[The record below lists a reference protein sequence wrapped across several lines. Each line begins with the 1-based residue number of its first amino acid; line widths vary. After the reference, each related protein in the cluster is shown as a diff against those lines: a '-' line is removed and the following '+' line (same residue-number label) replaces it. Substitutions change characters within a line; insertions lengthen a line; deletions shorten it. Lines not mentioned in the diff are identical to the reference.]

1 MAQPDLAIRGARILD
16 GSGAPAFEG
25 DVSVRGARI
34 EAVGA
39 LPGGAAAR
47 REIDAR
53 GRVLAPGFV
62 DVHTHDDGALLA
74 HPGMEFKLSQGV
86 TSVVVGNCGFSAAP
100 VLGGVPGATAIRFG
114 PAADRRDTAA
124 YRAAVDAAR
133 PAVNAVALVG
143 HNSLRSQVLGA
154 AERAPTAAE
163 LAAMRGEVERALEQG
178 ACGFSTGLVYTPG
191 RYARTEEVVELAR
204 PLAARGALYATH
216 MRNEG
221 DLLLDSIEE
230 TLRIGREAGCA
241 VHVSHHKAAG
251 LRNFGKVGESLA
263 RIDRANAEGMDVTLD
278 VYPYTA
284 SSGPMAEY
292 FRLERLDLELAAVT
306 RLASCPDFREW
317 EGRGLTEIA
326 AELGLSLEEVTRR
339 ILSSPR
345 ARETICI
352 QFIMDEG
359 DVEANL
365 RHPRAMVGSDGIP
378 DLRGRPHP
386 RLFGTCPRVLARY
399 VRERGVLSLPEAV
412 RRMTSLSC
420 ERFGLAGR
428 GRAAPGAFADLVLF
442 DPEVV
447 ADAATYEEPKRESRG
462 IACVIVNGAVALED
476 GRHTGAGA
484 GRALRYRAEP
494 EEERP

>member
-1 MAQPDLAIRGARILD
+1 
-16 GSGAPAFEG
+16 
-25 DVSVRGARI
+25 
-34 EAVGA
+34 
-39 LPGGAAAR
+39 
-47 REIDAR
+47 
-53 GRVLAPGFV
+53 
-62 DVHTHDDGALLA
+62 
-74 HPGMEFKLSQGV
+74 
-86 TSVVVGNCGFSAAP
+86 
-100 VLGGVPGATAIRFG
+100 
-114 PAADRRDTAA
+114 
-124 YRAAVDAAR
+124 
-133 PAVNAVALVG
+133 
-143 HNSLRSQVLGA
+143 
-154 AERAPTAAE
+154 
-163 LAAMRGEVERALEQG
+163 VERALEQG

-191 RYARTEEVVELAR
+191 RFARTEEVVALAR
-204 PLAARGALYATH
+204 PLAAHGALYATH

-230 TLRIGREAGCA
+230 TLRIGREAACA

-251 LRNFGKVGESLA
+251 LRNFGKVALSLA
-263 RIDRANAEGMDVTLD
+263 RVDRANAEGMDVSLD

-292 FRLERLDLELAAVT
+292 FRKDRLDLELAAVT

-326 AELGLSLEEVTRR
+326 AELGATLEDVTLRV
-339 ILSSPR
+339 LSSPR

-352 QFIMDEG
+352 QFIMDEA

-365 RHPRAMVGSDGIP
+365 RHPRMMVGSDGIP

-399 VRERGVLSLPEAV
+399 VRERGVISLAEAV

-428 GRAAPGAFADLVLF
+428 GRVEAGAFADLVLF
-442 DPEVV
+442 DPEGV
-447 ADAATYEEPKRESRG
+447 ADAATYEDPKRESRG
-462 IACVIVNGAVALED
+462 IAWVIVNGAVALD
-476 GRHTGAGA
+476 AGRHTGAGA

-494 EEERP
+494 EEARP

>member
-1 MAQPDLAIRGARILD
+1 MPFDLAIRGAAILD
-16 GSGAPAFEG
+16 GSGSAAVSG
-25 DVSVRGARI
+25 DVGVRGARI

-39 LPGGAAAR
+39 LPGGGAA
-47 REIDAR
+47 REIDGR
-53 GRVLAPGFV
+53 GLVLAPGFV
-62 DVHTHDDGALLA
+62 DAHTHDDGALLA

-100 VLGGVPGATAIRFG
+100 SLGAGAGAALSFG
-114 PAADRRDTAA
+114 RAERRDLAG
-124 YRAAVDAAR
+124 YLDAVDAVA

-143 HNSLRSQVLGA
+143 HNTLRGQLAPDA
-154 AERAPTAAE
+154 ARAPSAAE
-163 LAAMRGEVERALEQG
+163 LAAMRGEVERALAQG

-191 RYARTEEVVELAR
+191 RHAATEEVIELAR
-204 PLAARGALYATH
+204 PLAAHAALYATH
-216 MRNEG
+216 LRNES
-221 DLLLDSIEE
+221 DHLLDAIDEA
-230 TLRIGREAGCA
+230 LRIGREAGCA
-241 VHVSHHKAAG
+241 VHVSHHKSAG
-251 LRNFGKVGESLA
+251 LANFGKVNESLR
-263 RIDRANAEGMDVTLD
+263 RIDRANASGMDVTLD

-306 RLASCPDFREW
+306 HLASCPDFPEW
-317 EGRGLTEIA
+317 EGRGLADLARETGRPLEEIA
-326 AELGLSLEEVTRR
+326 RR
-339 ILSSPR
+339 ILTAPR
-345 ARETICI
+345 ARETLCI
-352 QFIMDEG
+352 QFVMDEA

-399 VRERGVLSLPEAV
+399 VRERGVLALPEAV
-412 RRMTSLSC
+412 RRMTSLPA

-428 GRAAPGAFADLVLF
+428 GRVAPGAFADLVLF
-442 DPEVV
+442 DERVV
-447 ADAATYEEPKRESRG
+447 ADAATYAEPKRESVG
-462 IACVIVNGAVALED
+462 IAYVIVNGAVALER

-494 EEERP
+494 EEKRP

>member
-1 MAQPDLAIRGARILD
+1 MAQLDLAIRGARILD

-25 DVSVRGARI
+25 DVAVRGARI
-34 EAVGA
+34 EAVGT
-39 LPGGAAAR
+39 LPGGGAR
-47 REIDAR
+47 KEIDAR
-53 GRVLAPGFV
+53 GLVLAPGFV

-100 VLGGVPGATAIRFG
+100 LLGAGSATALSFG
-114 PAADRRDTAA
+114 AAAASRDLAG
-124 YRAAVDAAR
+124 YRAAVEAAR
-133 PAVNAVALVG
+133 PAVNGVALVG
-143 HNSLRSQVLGA
+143 HNSLRAQLVGA
-154 AERAPTAAE
+154 EDRAPTAAE

-191 RYARTEEVVELAR
+191 RYARTEEVIELAR

-230 TLRIGREAGCA
+230 TLHIGREAGCA

-263 RIDRANAEGMDVTLD
+263 RIDKANTEGMDVTLD

-292 FRLERLDLELAAVT
+292 FRLDRLDLELAAVT

-317 EGRGLTEIA
+317 EGRGLSEIA
-326 AELGLSLEEVTRR
+326 TELDVSLEEVTRR
-339 ILSSPR
+339 VLGAPR

-365 RHPRAMVGSDGIP
+365 RHPRVMVGSDGIP

-428 GRAAPGAFADLVLF
+428 GAVAAGAFADLVLF
-442 DPEVV
+442 DPEAV

-462 IACVIVNGAVALED
+462 IACVIVNGAVALEG